1 MRSEAKRGKQVLK
14 HRIEFPY
21 LASLMRWKTAVF
33 CLVYWSLLVLNS
45 EVWGQKGQPVPLPPS
60 KPKEALR
67 TIPNPGHE
75 KKKAIL
81 AVIQKQEEDW
91 NQKKME
97 AFLEGYWHSDTLR
110 YVTNRGVTYGFEK
123 VAEIFKRNFPDTSSM
138 GKIDFDVIHVELI
151 TDNDAMVTGKFLQ
164 KVDKKFRGGY
174 FTFLFRRLNGKWKI
188 VADHTS

>member
-1 MRSEAKRGKQVLK
+1 MNSLK
-14 HRIEFPY
+14 HPIEIPYFGPFMRRISGLVAINLLLFLLTSLSG
-21 LASLMRWKTAVF
+21 LA
-33 CLVYWSLLVLNS
+33 
-45 EVWGQKGQPVPLPPS
+45 QKNQVVPVPPAKAKEVSRTVPS
-60 KPKEALR
+60 
-67 TIPNPGHE
+67 PGHE

-91 NQKKME
+91 NRKSLE
-97 AFLEGYWHSDTLR
+97 AFLEAYWKSDTLR

-123 VAEIFKRNFPDTSSM
+123 VAEIFKRNFPDTTSM

-151 TDNDAMVTGKFLQ
+151 TDTDAMVTGKFLQ